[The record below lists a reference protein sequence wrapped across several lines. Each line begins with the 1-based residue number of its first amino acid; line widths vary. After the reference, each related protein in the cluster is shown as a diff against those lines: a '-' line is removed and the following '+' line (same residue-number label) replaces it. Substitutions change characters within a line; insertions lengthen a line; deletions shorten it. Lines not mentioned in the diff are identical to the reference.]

1 MLGIIIF
8 HSLVHSPFISFTVLN
23 LNIIV
28 NLIILQSSVM
38 VYKIPVLKLYI
49 ICNLEILCIMLTY
62 ACGIYRDVIKDKI
75 DYSATVHI

>member
-1 MLGIIIF
+1 M
-8 HSLVHSPFISFTVLN
+8 N